1 MARKRKNHYGEG
13 SVYEYPK
20 GSGRWF
26 AALPDGHGKV
36 TARRATSREAAET
49 IRSELLK
56 QRDDGLDTKAA
67 GQTLAVFVNS
77 WWDKAIRP
85 KNLAPKTVEDYRDT
99 ITGYLLPDW
108 GKHRLYEFDAPL
120 ILDISLRLTEERGEA
135 VALHALAKLSMILNA
150 AIRWR
155 ILSRNA
161 VADARP
167 DLPKAKH
174 QAAIPLTIEQS
185 WRLLGVVAGLRSA
198 LLYRLALLY
207 GMRIGELLG
216 LQWGD
221 IDWKERTIAVRRQT
235 QEVDGKKQSKD
246 GTKRADGGR
255 VLPLTKGVE
264 EGLRML
270 LDKRGFCPYIFPSD
284 HETSWAPSN
293 FERHWRGGWG
303 GKLNKKGERIVV
315 VGVRNKAGLK
325 GYKFHWLRHTCSTS
339 LMELGC
345 PEEVRAGILGH
356 GKRNVTQHY
365 SHARLNA
372 MRVWL
377 ETWDAELLRG
387 AEDRAQTGT

>member
-1 MARKRKNHYGEG
+1 MARKRRNHYGEG

-26 AALPDGHGKV
+26 AALPDGHGKI
-36 TARRATSREAAET
+36 TARRATSREAAEAV
-49 IRSELLK
+49 RAALLK
-56 QRDDGLDTKAA
+56 DRGDGLDTKAA
-67 GQTLAVFVNS
+67 GQTLTAFVNV
-77 WWDKAIRP
+77 WWDKAIQS
-85 KNLAPKTVEDYRDT
+85 KNLAPKTLEDYRDT

-108 GKHRLYEFDAPL
+108 GKHRLYEFDVPL
-120 ILDISLRLTEERGEA
+120 ILDIHKTIAGERGES

-150 AIRWR
+150 AVRWH
-155 ILSRNA
+155 ILNRNA
-161 VADARP
+161 VTDARP

-174 QAAIPLTIEQS
+174 QAAIPLTIEQC
-185 WRLLGVVAGLRSA
+185 WCLLGVVSGMRAA

-207 GMRIGELLG
+207 GMRVGELLG

-221 IDWKERTIAVRRQT
+221 IDWRAKTITIRRQV
-235 QEVDGKKQSKD
+235 QQVDGQKRVKD
-246 GTKRADGGR
+246 GAKRATGDR
-255 VLPLTKGVE
+255 VLPLTAGVLAALHALWE
-264 EGLRML
+264 R
-270 LDKRGFCPYIFPSD
+270 RGDCLHLFPSD

-303 GKLNKKGERIVV
+303 GNYAKDGRKIMV
-315 VGVRNKAGLK
+315 VGVRNKADLK

-356 GKRNVTQHY
+356 GKKNVTQHY

-377 ETWDAELLRG
+377 ETWDTELVRG
-387 AEDRAQTGT
+387 LEDAAQTGT